1 MTTVDPH
8 YQRKNPIEGEKIVT
22 GLVVGRD
29 KKVIPPEEVFKLS
42 ALGCRDEEIADWFG
56 IKRDTLKRNFT
67 AELIKGKEAVK
78 QTLRRA
84 MLANAIENNNAAVQ
98 IFLAKN
104 LLGMSDN
111 GMTSDANEPLP
122 WIEGDVQEFET
133 EEVLED
139 TNEVNGSPETDSQ

>member
-8 YQRKNPIEGEKIVT
+8 YQRKNPVEGEKIVT

-29 KKVIPPEEVFKLS
+29 KKVIPPDEVYKL
-42 ALGCRDEEIADWFG
+42 AAIGCKDEEIADWFG
-56 IKRDTLKRNFT
+56 VKRDTLKRNFT
-67 AELIKGKEAVK
+67 SELIKGKEAVK

-84 MLANAIENNNAAVQ
+84 MLDNAINKNNAAVQ

-111 GMTSDANEPLP
+111 GLTSDANEPLP
-122 WIEGDVQEFET
+122 WIEGDAQEL
-133 EEVLED
+133 EEVEILETTD
-139 TNEVNGSPETDSQ
+139 ETNGSTEADSQ